1 MTPDDLK
8 IIKQV
13 ERWDL
18 IARTIPTLFLL
29 MAGTLVV
36 TGVLEFQMMF
46 YVGLG
51 LFSVTAICWWW
62 WTIFTIK
69 HLIYTLNT
77 ASKTMGEVRSEF
89 RSISRE
95 VRSLRD
101 NDEQ

>member
-1 MTPDDLK
+1 MTPDAQA

-18 IARTIPTLFLL
+18 SARTVPTVFLL
-29 MAGTLVV
+29 LSGVLIV
-36 TGVLEFQMMF
+36 TGVIEFQMAF

-51 LFSVTAICWWW
+51 IFSVTAISWWW

-69 HLIYTLNT
+69 HLIYTLND
-77 ASKTMGEVRSEF
+77 ASKNLGEVRSEF
-89 RSISRE
+89 RSISKE

-101 NDEQ
+101 NDRS